1 MAMKRFETNGN
12 PQEFAGNNCF
22 HLRTI
27 DDNKNVITL
36 TGILKEM
43 PSFGLSTEWTE
54 APRATFGKKIQEF
67 FMSDLINTASFLS
80 GAENT
85 TQLLNDEWS
94 SRMYAGTTNKDI
106 TLNFRIYTQEPLG
119 QSAAGMWLEYLS
131 KYATTSGASTLKI
144 TTLEENIKNTLS
156 AIDTTTGE
164 IGTQFCNFISK
175 SEIDKNSNEI
185 IKKRKKNIYNIVKNI
200 TKYLNE
206 AIDNVKKVMLESMK
220 NQTIK
225 DWKHSIGNK
234 IVIDTN
240 IDDIINGLKI
250 EITNK
255 KTYTE
260 KIGYNGTWE
269 YVNLKDQPFNLKFT
283 WKKRKQAN
291 NPGTEDPS
299 KEVEKPFDT
308 TSCKLDVNSIIEEI
322 KKHKDWSDD
331 EQQVF
336 GMSFVETYFKE
347 VLMYINK
354 KITEN
359 KLDFDETVEN
369 GNMLLSNKDFIKYVE
384 NTLASNYA
392 TEDRWS
398 NVDFLAARLWQ
409 LDIFRFIFKK
419 PIIVAITDWKVTP
432 SLEMMDHDHTYYDF
446 SITCRPDQVKSLPR
460 WKDVII
466 YEPKPKVD

>member
-67 FMSDLINTASFLS
+67 FMSDLVNTASFLS

-106 TLNFRIYTQEPLG
+106 TLNFRIYPQNILG
-119 QSAAGMWLEYLS
+119 QTDPSTWLETLS
-131 KYATTSGASTLKI
+131 KYATSSGASTLNLG
-144 TTLEENIKNTLS
+144 TLEENIKNTLS
-156 AIDTTTGE
+156 AL
-164 IGTQFCNFISK
+164 K
-175 SEIDKNSNEI
+175 DK
-185 IKKRKKNIYNIVKNI
+185 
-200 TKYLNE
+200 
-206 AIDNVKKVMLESMK
+206 
-220 NQTIK
+220 
-225 DWKHSIGNK
+225 GNK
-234 IVIDTN
+234 IGTEMSNLSSNTAGDAETEHNQKERKERIYRIDTRIEEFLN
-240 IDDIINGLKI
+240 KAINEEKNLLISSMQGQKIDDWTGKLKDKKLVKTDIETILNGFKI
-250 EITNK
+250 EITSNENYSSADDVELDNAVPFK
-255 KTYTE
+255 FKIEWKQRGSGSAWEIIDEKT
-260 KIGYNGTWE
+260 
-269 YVNLKDQPFNLKFT
+269 
-283 WKKRKQAN
+283 
-291 NPGTEDPS
+291 
-299 KEVEKPFDT
+299 FDT
-308 TSCKLDVNSIIEEI
+308 TTCQLDVDSIIGGLTENG
-322 KKHKDWSDD
+322 DWEDD
-331 EQQVF
+331 DQDVF
-336 GMSFVETYFKE
+336 GMDHVRDYFRA
-347 VLMYINK
+347 VLNNINK
-354 KITEN
+354 QIRDGN
-359 KLDFDETVEN
+359 LDFDATFEN
-369 GNMLLSNKDFIKYVE
+369 IKTNHSALE
-384 NTLASNYA
+384 KLEKSLASKYA

-432 SLEMMDHDHTYYDF
+432 SLEMMGSQHAYYDF

-466 YEPKPKVD
+466 YEPKSKVN

>member
-43 PSFGLSTEWTE
+43 PSFGLSTEWSE

-67 FMSDLINTASFLS
+67 FMSDLVNTASFLS

-106 TLNFRIYTQEPLG
+106 TLNFRIYPQNTLG
-119 QSAAGMWLEYLS
+119 QTDPNTWLLNLS
-131 KYATTSGASTLKI
+131 KYATTSGASTLNLG
-144 TTLEENIKNTLS
+144 TLEENIKNTLS
-156 AIDTTTGE
+156 ALKDKGNEAATPLTNFITKTEGDTNSDHNQKERKERIYRIDTRIE
-164 IGTQFCNFISK
+164 EFLNKAINEEKNLLIS
-175 SEIDKNSNEI
+175 
-185 IKKRKKNIYNIVKNI
+185 
-200 TKYLNE
+200 
-206 AIDNVKKVMLESMK
+206 SMK
-220 NQTIK
+220 GQK
-225 DWKHSIGNK
+225 
-234 IVIDTN
+234 
-240 IDDIINGLKI
+240 IDDWTGKLKDKKLVKTDIETILNGFKI
-250 EITNK
+250 EITSNENYSSADDVELDNAVPFK
-255 KTYTE
+255 FKIEWKQRGSGSAWEIIDEKT
-260 KIGYNGTWE
+260 
-269 YVNLKDQPFNLKFT
+269 
-283 WKKRKQAN
+283 
-291 NPGTEDPS
+291 
-299 KEVEKPFDT
+299 FDT
-308 TSCKLDVNSIIEEI
+308 TTCQLDVDSIIGGLTENG
-322 KKHKDWSDD
+322 DWEDD
-331 EQQVF
+331 DQDVF
-336 GMSFVETYFKE
+336 GMDHVRDYFRA
-347 VLMYINK
+347 VLENINK
-354 KITEN
+354 QIIEGNLNFDATFEN
-359 KLDFDETVEN
+359 LKSNHSALEKLEK
-369 GNMLLSNKDFIKYVE
+369 S
-384 NTLASNYA
+384 LASKYA

-432 SLEMMDHDHTYYDF
+432 SLEMMGSQHAYYDF

-466 YEPKPKVD
+466 YEPKSKVN